1 MNSDAER
8 LASRI
13 ADATL
18 AVHDVLT
25 IYLGEKLG
33 FYDDLA
39 AHGPATPPELA
50 ERTGTHPRYVREWL
64 EQQAAAEILG
74 CEDPAAPAA
83 ERRFFLPAAAAAVL
97 TDRES
102 LLWSAA
108 RPRSLVALAQKLP
121 ALLEAFRSGD
131 GIPEGTDDAR
141 TAQADLG
148 RAAYLRLLATDWIP
162 RIADVDARLRAAPPA
177 RVLDVGCGAGWA
189 AIALAKGYPMVRVD
203 GLDFDPLSIEAART
217 NAEAH
222 GVGPRTT
229 FHVVDASSPDL
240 PGAYDLVVAFEA
252 LHDMPRPV
260 EALGAMRR
268 LAGPAGTVLVV
279 EERSGES
286 FSLPASPNDRLNYG
300 WSVLTCLPSAMN
312 GPGAAGTGTVL
323 RRDTLESYARQAGFS
338 SIEDAGVPHEAW
350 TFWRMKP

>member
-1 MNSDAER
+1 MTSDAEH

-39 AHGPATPPELA
+39 RHGPSTVSEVAG
-50 ERTGTHPRYVREWL
+50 RTGTHARYVREWL
-64 EQQAAAEILG
+64 EHQAAAEILG
-74 CEDPAAPAA
+74 CEDPAASSA
-83 ERRFFLPAAAAAVL
+83 ERRFFLPAAAVEVL
-97 TDRES
+97 TERES

-121 ALLEAFRSGD
+121 ALLEAFRTGD
-131 GIPEGTDDAR
+131 GIPDGSDDAR

-148 RAAYLRLLATDWIP
+148 RAAFLRLLASEWIP
-162 RIADVDARLRAAPPA
+162 RIADVDERLRSQPPA
-177 RVLDVGCGAGWA
+177 RILDVGCGAGWA
-189 AIALAKGYPMVRVD
+189 SIALAKGYPMVRVD
-203 GLDFDPLSIEAART
+203 GLDFDPLSVEAARK
-217 NAEAH
+217 NADLH
-222 GVGPRTT
+222 GVSERTA
-229 FHVVDASSPDL
+229 FHAVDAASPGL
-240 PGAYDLVVAFEA
+240 RGGYDLVVAFES

-260 EALGAMRR
+260 EALVAMRG
-268 LAGPAGTVLVV
+268 LAAPAGTVLVV
-279 EERSGES
+279 EEKVGETY
-286 FSLPASPNDRLNYG
+286 SLPASPSDRLNYG
-300 WSVLTCLPSAMN
+300 WSVLTCLASAMN

-323 RRDTLESYARQAGFS
+323 RRDALERYARQAGFS

>member
-1 MNSDAER
+1 MTAGADK

-25 IYLGEKLG
+25 IYVGEKLG

-39 AHGPATPPELA
+39 AHGPSTPSDLG

-74 CEDPAAPAA
+74 CENPDAPAA
-83 ERRFFLPAAAAAVL
+83 ERRFFLPAAAAEVL

-108 RPRSLVALAQKLP
+108 RPRSLVALTQKLP

-131 GIPEGTDDAR
+131 GIPDGTDDAR

-148 RAAYLRLLATDWIP
+148 RAAFLRLLASEWIP
-162 RIADVDARLRAAPPA
+162 RIADVDARLRSEPPA

-189 AIALAKGYPMVRVD
+189 SIALAKGYRTVHVD
-203 GLDFDPLSIEAART
+203 GLDFDPTSIEAART
-217 NAEAH
+217 NAEVH
-222 GVGPRTT
+222 GVASRTA
-229 FHVVDASSPDL
+229 FHAADAAAPGL
-240 PGAYDLVVAFEA
+240 PGGYDLVVAFES

-260 EALGAMRR
+260 EALAAMRR
-268 LAGPAGTVLVV
+268 LAAPAGAVLVV
-279 EERSGES
+279 EEKSGEA

-312 GPGAAGTGTVL
+312 GPDAAGTGTVL
-323 RRDTLESYARQAGFS
+323 RRDTLEHYARQAGFS
-338 SIEDAGVPHEAW
+338 AVEDAGVPHEAW
-350 TFWRMKP
+350 TFWRMRP

>member
-1 MNSDAER
+1 MISDAEK

-33 FYDDLA
+33 FYDDLGQ
-39 AHGPATPPELA
+39 HGPSTPSELGA
-50 ERTGTHPRYVREWL
+50 RTGTHERYVREWL

-74 CEDPAAPAA
+74 CEDPNAPAA
-83 ERRFFLPAAAAAVL
+83 ERRFFLPAAAAEEL
-97 TDRES
+97 TERNS

-148 RAAYLRLLATDWIP
+148 RASFLKLLATKWLP
-162 RIADVDARLRAAPPA
+162 RIADVDARLRAEPPA

-189 AIALAKGYPMVRVD
+189 SVALAKGYPLVHVD
-203 GLDFDPLSIEAART
+203 GLDFDPLSIETART
-217 NAEAH
+217 NADAH
-222 GVGPRTT
+222 GVGSRTA
-229 FHVVDASSPDL
+229 FHAADAAAPGL
-240 PGAYDLVVAFEA
+240 PGGYDLVVAFES

-260 EALGAMRR
+260 EALVSMRH
-268 LAGPAGTVLVV
+268 LAAPAGTVLVV
-279 EERSGES
+279 EEKSGET

-300 WSVLTCLPSAMN
+300 WSVLTCLSSAMN
-312 GPGAAGTGTVL
+312 GPNAAGTGTVL
-323 RRDTLESYARQAGFS
+323 RRDTLERYARQAGFS
-338 SIEDAGVPHEAW
+338 AIEDAGVPHEAW

>member
-1 MNSDAER
+1 MTSDAEL

-13 ADATL
+13 SSATL

-39 AHGPATPPELA
+39 QHGPSTPSELGK
-50 ERTGTHPRYVREWL
+50 RTGTHERYVREWL
-64 EQQAAAEILG
+64 EQQATAEILG

-83 ERRFFLPAAAAAVL
+83 DRRFFLPPAAAEVL
-97 TDRES
+97 TERDS

-121 ALLEAFRSGD
+121 ALLEAFRSGA
-131 GIPEGTDDAR
+131 GVPEGTDDAR

-148 RAAYLRLLATDWIP
+148 RAAFLRFLATDWIP
-162 RIADVDARLRAAPPA
+162 QIADVDARLREEPSA

-189 AIALAKGYPMVRVD
+189 SIALAKGYPLARVD
-203 GLDFDPLSIEAART
+203 GLDLDPVALEAARV
-217 NAEAH
+217 NSEEH
-222 GVGPRTT
+222 GVGSRTA
-229 FHVVDASSPDL
+229 FHAVDAASPGL
-240 PGAYDLVVAFEA
+240 PGGYDLVLAFES

-260 EALGAMRR
+260 EALGAMRH
-268 LAGPAGTVLVV
+268 LASPAGTVLVV
-279 EERSGES
+279 EEKSGEA
-286 FSLPASPNDRLNYG
+286 FSIPATANDRLNYG
-300 WSVLTCLPSAMN
+300 WSVLTCLSSAMN

-323 RRDTLESYARQAGFS
+323 RRETLERYAREAGFS

-350 TFWRMKP
+350 TFWRMRS